1 MEGSSEAVIVANLP
15 KEVRVVTFKLGER
28 GLQAL
33 VPAGHVLARGKSIEF
48 KEVSDLPVILREVQS
63 NTHKLWNRP
72 LKTKHPNGCRAG
84 IG

>member
-33 VPAGHVLARGKSIEF
+33 VPAGHVFTWQKSIEL
-48 KEVSDLPVILREVQS
+48 KEVSNQPVILGEAQS
-63 NTHKLWNRP
+63 NTCKVLEQTFKS
-72 LKTKHPNGCRAG
+72 KTS
-84 IG
+84 

>member
-33 VPAGHVLARGKSIEF
+33 VPAGHVFTWWKSIEL
-48 KEVSDLPVILREVQS
+48 KEVSNQPVILDEVQS
-63 NTHKLWNRP
+63 NTCKVLEQTF
-72 LKTKHPNGCRAG
+72 KSKAS
-84 IG
+84 